1 MRLSTVLIIFFA
13 FLTSTIVY
21 GQVTI
26 KGQVKSNENGE
37 TLPGVTVSIKGK
49 TEGTVTDLDGNYQL
63 SVPEGTT
70 LVYRFLG
77 FDTQEIK
84 VGNRA
89 IINVELVV
97 SVNSLDEVVVVAYGE
112 VKKKDITGAV
122 SIVKGEEMMKT
133 ASTSL
138 DQALQGRA
146 AGVQVSQV
154 SGKPG
159 GQTSIRIRGSSSISA
174 GNEPLYVIDGMLIS
188 SNNADLDAGGTYGG
202 SMNALATINPS
213 DIESIQILKDAS
225 ATALYGSRGANGV
238 VLITTK
244 RGSAGKM
251 SINIDSYYGIQ
262 SVPETLEL
270 LNGTEFANYM
280 NDLSDEKGLPQDP
293 TYIIPEDFG
302 EGTNW
307 QDAVFR
313 DAPMQSHQITISGGD
328 ELTRFAIGGGYFKQD
343 GIVLNSD
350 FERATFRTS
359 LDREVNKRMN
369 IGANVNLSHI
379 VTHGVLTGALSPGTG
394 VLLPGSITS
403 ALLFPPTQP
412 VLDPNVVGGY
422 TFEDER
428 NRNLPNPVA
437 DAQESDNFTQ
447 NNRVIGSLFTDIEI
461 IDGLVFKLNLGID
474 AFSVKDNRFVPNYLK
489 RTEPNN
495 GDAVIATVDGMTWL
509 TEYTLNYKKEIT
521 DGHTLD
527 ALIGYTRQGYKSERL
542 NAFSLDF
549 TDNRIGYHNL
559 AAGLNPQPP
568 SSGETQWGMI
578 GYLARVNYNINSKYL
593 VTLNM
598 RVDGSSRFGEDT
610 KYGYFPSAAFAWN
623 ILDETFM
630 SSIGFFD
637 QLKLRTSWGVIGNS
651 EIGSYAS
658 LATVGPNGEGTFNN
672 NEPYVGVGPLRL
684 PNPDL
689 RWEQTSTLNFGF
701 DIAVLET
708 RLMITAE
715 YYIQNTSDLLLYSP
729 VPTTTGFSNYYNNVA
744 SLKNQGIEL
753 SVDGVILNKGP
764 LSWNATFNIS
774 SNKNEILELPD
785 GVDIPVPGVLL
796 VPSGWSIMREG
807 ESLGTF
813 FGYQSD
819 GIFQSD
825 QEAQNSPLLIG
836 QDAVAGERRYLDIN
850 GRDENGELTGEP
862 DGVINSDDRTILGQ
876 AQPKFTWNLINNFE
890 FKGIDFSFFIQA
902 SHGNS
907 IVNAYDFELAT
918 LTGETNVYRDAYLN
932 RWTPENPSNEYR
944 KLDPSDRN
952 IFSSA
957 QVEDGSFIR
966 LKNVSLGYSFPQDL
980 LDKIKLSKLRIYASA
995 NNLYTFTDYSGYDP
1009 EVNAFGQNSLL
1020 LGIDYGGYPLSR
1032 TFIAGVQI
1040 GI

>member
-1 MRLSTVLIIFFA
+1 MKA
-13 FLTSTIVY
+13 STILIALFVLFSTTVAH
-21 GQVTI
+21 GQISVS
-26 KGQVKSNENGE
+26 GQVKSNENGE
-37 TLPGVTVSIKGK
+37 TLPGVTVTIKGK
-49 TEGTVTDLDGNYQL
+49 TEGVITDIDGNYKL
-63 SVPEGTT
+63 SVDEEAT
-70 LVYRFLG
+70 LVFRFLG
-77 FDTQEIK
+77 FDTKEILI
-84 VGNRA
+84 GNQTV
-89 IINVELVV
+89 IDVV
-97 SVNSLDEVVVVAYGE
+97 LNESVSALDEVVVVAYGE
-112 VKKKDITGAV
+112 VKKKDITGSV
-122 SIVKGEEMMKT
+122 SIVKGDEMMKT
-133 ASTSL
+133 VSTSL

-154 SGKPG
+154 SGRPG
-159 GQTSIRIRGSSSISA
+159 GQTSIRIRGSSSVNA

-188 SNNADLDAGGTYGG
+188 SSSSDIDAGGTYGS
-202 SMNALATINPS
+202 SMNALATLNPA

-225 ATALYGSRGANGV
+225 ATAMYGSRGANGV
-238 VLITTK
+238 VLVTTK
-244 RGSAGKM
+244 RGNPGKM
-251 SINIDSYYGIQ
+251 SIMLDYYYGVQ
-262 SVPETLEL
+262 SVPATLEL

-280 NDLSDEKGLPQDP
+280 NNLSDEKGLPQDP
-293 TYIIPEDFG
+293 TYIIPDSFG
-302 EGTNW
+302 EGTDW
-307 QDAVFR
+307 QDAIFR
-313 DAPMQSHQITISGGD
+313 DAPMQSLQLTISGGD

-343 GIVLNSD
+343 GIILNSD
-350 FERATFRTS
+350 FQRATFRTS
-359 LDREVNKRMN
+359 LDRKINKRMN

-379 VTHGVLTGALSPGTG
+379 VTNGVLTGAISPGTG

-437 DAQESDNFTQ
+437 DAQESDNITQ
-447 NNRVIGSLFTDIEI
+447 NMRVIGSMFANLEI
-461 IDGLVFKLNLGID
+461 IDGLVFKINLGVD

-489 RTEPNN
+489 RTEPNH

-509 TEYTLNYKKEIT
+509 TEFTLKYKKAINP
-521 DGHTLD
+521 DHSID
-527 ALIGYTRQGYKSERL
+527 ALVGYTRQGYSSERL

-568 SSGETQWGMI
+568 SSGETKWGMI
-578 GYLARVNYNINSKYL
+578 GYLGRVNYNIKSKYL
-593 VTLNM
+593 VTINL
-598 RVDGSSRFGEDT
+598 RVDGSSRFGEDS

-623 ILDETFM
+623 IKDESFM
-630 SSIGFFD
+630 SSNGFFE
-637 QLKLRTSWGVIGNS
+637 QLKLRTSIGVIGNS
-651 EIGSYAS
+651 DIPSYQS

-684 PNPDL
+684 PNPEL
-689 RWEQTSTLNFGF
+689 KWERTNQLNIGF
-701 DIAVLET
+701 DVAVFDA
-708 RLMITAE
+708 RVMITTD
-715 YYIQNTSDLLLYSP
+715 YYIQKTTDLLLFSP
-729 VPTTTGFSNYYNNVA
+729 IPTTSGFSSFYNNVG
-744 SLKNQGIEL
+744 SLRNQGLEL
-753 SVDGVILNKGP
+753 AIDGVILDKGP
-764 LSWNATFNIS
+764 VSWNATFNIS
-774 SNKNEILELPD
+774 ANKNEILELPG

-796 VPSGWSIMREG
+796 VPSGWSIVREG

-813 FGYQSD
+813 FGYQAD
-819 GIFQSD
+819 GIFQTD

-836 QDAVAGERRYLDIN
+836 QDAVAGERRYMDIN
-850 GRDENGELTGEP
+850 GHDVNGNLTGEP
-862 DGVINSDDRTILGQ
+862 DGIVNSADRTILGQ

-918 LTGETNVYRDAYLN
+918 LTGETNVYRDAYVN
-932 RWTPENPSNEYR
+932 RWTSENPSNEYR
-944 KLDPSDRN
+944 KLNPSDRN
-952 IFSSA
+952 VFSSA

-966 LKNVSLGYSFPQDL
+966 IKNASLGYSFSKNL

-995 NNLYTFTDYSGYDP
+995 NNIYTFTNYSGYDP

-1032 TFIAGVQI
+1032 TFLAGIQI
-1040 GI
+1040 GF